1 MKMVDSAKK
10 YISRSHT
17 SNTIAFLA
25 PCGAGRDPTV
35 ADVDPSDES
44 GAVCHIFQ
52 RVINPLPVEQEGNK
66 NRARGTAVEPA
77 R

>member
-1 MKMVDSAKK
+1 MKTVDSARKHF
-10 YISRSHT
+10 SRFHT

-25 PCGAGRDPTV
+25 PCGAGKDPTV

-52 RVINPLPVEQEGNK
+52 RVIKPLPVEQEGNK
-66 NRARGTAVEPA
+66 NRARGTSVEPA